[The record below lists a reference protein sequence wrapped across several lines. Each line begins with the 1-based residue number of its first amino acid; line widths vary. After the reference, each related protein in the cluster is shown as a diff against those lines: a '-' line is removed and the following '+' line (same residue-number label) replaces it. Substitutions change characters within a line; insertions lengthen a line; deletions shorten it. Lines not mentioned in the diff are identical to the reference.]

1 MNPNAQAPNT
11 VIILHHQNYSD
22 PKDNM
27 PTSYDVLQREDT
39 RLQGDLR
46 LYNTS
51 CELAELCS
59 RILAVEFGVPF
70 AVLGSEDF
78 NHSSRLPDRMQR
90 FQRLM
95 MTAQRR
101 KIPVY
106 LLSRGRFPNQLLMP
120 VDVHHMALGG
130 YSPMLVKGY
139 FTSLQ

>member
-78 NHSSRLPDRMQR
+78 NHTTNLAEKMQY
-90 FQRLM
+90 FKDLM
-95 MTAQRR
+95 KIAREQG
-101 KIPVY
+101 IPVY
-106 LLSRGRFPNQLLMP
+106 YCSTKSRFTNQRRLIPFPGQNSSTLLQ
-120 VDVHHMALGG
+120 
-130 YSPMLVKGY
+130 
-139 FTSLQ
+139 